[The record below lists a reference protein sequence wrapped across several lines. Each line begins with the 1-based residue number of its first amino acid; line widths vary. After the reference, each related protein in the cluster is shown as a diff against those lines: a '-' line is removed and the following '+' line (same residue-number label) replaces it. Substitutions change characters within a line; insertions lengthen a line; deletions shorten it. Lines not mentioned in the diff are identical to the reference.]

1 MSKKKRGKPTMAE
14 VVRAIIQ
21 LQEAQ
26 NNIIDWLKKQQHQLD
41 LVDSTFGAYISMT
54 KVSKK
59 LSKYIEDEIEKK
71 KKEENVAES
80 AQKDDNTVSED
91 A

>member
-1 MSKKKRGKPTMAE
+1 MAE

>member
-1 MSKKKRGKPTMAE
+1 MSKKKRGKPTIAE

-80 AQKDDNTVSED
+80 AQKDDNTISED